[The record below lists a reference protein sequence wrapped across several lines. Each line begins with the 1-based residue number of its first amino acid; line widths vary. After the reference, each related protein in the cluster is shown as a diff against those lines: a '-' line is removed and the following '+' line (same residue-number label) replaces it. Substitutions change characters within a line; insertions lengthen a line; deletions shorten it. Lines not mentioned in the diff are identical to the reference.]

1 MSSVKRTQLSPIRWL
16 FIAEQLVVL
25 SLFFV
30 ILGIG
35 HRTFAGILPAF
46 LMFCNFFLTPK
57 DALYPFR
64 TRWAYFWILMGFA
77 ILYYWVI
84 GIHARART
92 PLDWTLDS
100 ATLGLFI
107 VAVATAM
114 RIAKSE
120 DLVKRA
126 HE

>member
-64 TRWAYFWILMGFA
+64 TRWAYFWIL
-77 ILYYWVI
+77 
-84 GIHARART
+84 
-92 PLDWTLDS
+92 DWTLDS